1 MARLMSGFRDEDD
14 VYASDEAQHSS
25 AAGTNA
31 VASLQAGHPFSL
43 MLAEDDSQR
52 AAALDSLMDAIAD
65 PSTRF
70 IRATNPLRARLTLE
84 RLLIQVIQGDPDT
97 LAGNPAAIIRSI
109 AARRGDEA
117 RVILVIE
124 RSETLHPEVLRFFGQ
139 TATLFP
145 DGVPALQI
153 LFVGRPE
160 FRAMLDD
167 PDAGL
172 DEQTAQ
178 LEAYRPA
185 EPEEVFMPPPEM
197 TMELLPQRPL
207 PFRDNS
213 LRAQLRATWKRGFLV
228 RFGIVGGTLVGAA
241 AITFAVVIALTGND
255 GPVLVDTGTALL
267 EMPEPPESEPDPP
280 ALQPGPAP
288 DAATAALRSE
298 FESYL
303 TASGRDLRN
312 ATPGQRRTIY
322 QEFLVWRA
330 RTGAPR
336 PQ

>member
-1 MARLMSGFRDEDD
+1 MTPDPAGFRDEDD
-14 VYASDEAQHSS
+14 LYALDEAQHSA

-43 MLAEDDSQR
+43 LLAEDDRQR
-52 AAALDSLMDAIAD
+52 AASLESLMDAIAD
-65 PSTRF
+65 PKTRF
-70 IRATNPLRARLTLE
+70 ARATNPLRARLTLE
-84 RLLIQVIQGDPDT
+84 RLLIQVVQGDPDT
-97 LAGNPAAIIRSI
+97 THGDPAAIIRRI
-109 AARRGDEA
+109 ADRRADET
-117 RVILVIE
+117 RVILIIE

-139 TATLFP
+139 TAPLFP
-145 DGVPALQI
+145 DATPRLQL

-167 PDAGL
+167 PEAGL

-178 LEAYRPA
+178 LEAYRPV
-185 EPEEVFMPPPEM
+185 EPDEVFAAPPELA
-197 TMELLPQRPL
+197 MERLPERPL
-207 PFRDNS
+207 IYADTS
-213 LRAQLRATWKRGFLV
+213 LRTQFRSIWKRGLLTQFA
-228 RFGIVGGTLVGAA
+228 IVGGTLFGTA
-241 AITFAVVIALTGND
+241 AIVFAVVIALTGND
-255 GPVLVDTGTALL
+255 GPVQVDTGTALL
-267 EMPEPPESEPDPP
+267 EMPEPPETEPDPP
-280 ALQPGPAP
+280 VLQPGPPP

-312 ATPGQRRTIY
+312 ATPGQRRTTY

-336 PQ
+336 AP

>member
-1 MARLMSGFRDEDD
+1 MSGFRDEDD
-14 VYASDEAQHSS
+14 YYASDEAQHSS

-43 MLAEDDSQR
+43 LLAADERQL
-52 AAALDSLMDAIAD
+52 ATALDSLMDAIAD
-65 PSTRF
+65 PNTRF
-70 IRATNPLRARLTLE
+70 ARATNPLRARLTLE
-84 RLLIQVIQGDPDT
+84 RMLIQVIQGDPDE
-97 LAGNPAAIIRSI
+97 LQGDPAAIIRRI
-109 AARRGDEA
+109 ADRRGDET
-117 RVILVIE
+117 RVILIIE
-124 RSETLHPEVLRFFGQ
+124 RSETLHPEVLRFFGH

-145 DGVPALQI
+145 DGTPRLQI

-178 LEAYRPA
+178 LEAYRPV
-185 EPEEVFMPPPEM
+185 EPDEVFLPPPELS
-197 TMELLPQRPL
+197 MESLPPRP
-207 PFRDNS
+207 PPMQDMS
-213 LRAQLRATWKRGFLV
+213 LRAQFRSVWKRGFWTQLAM
-228 RFGIVGGTLVGAA
+228 VGGTLFGTA
-241 AITFAVVIALTGND
+241 AIVFAVVIALSGD
-255 GPVLVDTGTALL
+255 EGPVQVDTGTALL
-267 EMPEPPESEPDPP
+267 EMPEPPETEPDPP

-288 DAATAALRSE
+288 DAATATLRSE

-336 PQ
+336 SQ